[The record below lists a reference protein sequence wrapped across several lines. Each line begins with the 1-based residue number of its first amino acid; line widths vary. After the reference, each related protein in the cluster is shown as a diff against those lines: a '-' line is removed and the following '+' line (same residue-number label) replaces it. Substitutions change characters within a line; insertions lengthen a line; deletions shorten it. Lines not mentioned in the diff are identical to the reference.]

1 MFEFAWPWLFLL
13 LPLPLFVRYFLPKA
27 QQQASAIRIPN
38 LHGLSDGHRDAR
50 ARPFMWLLLWLCWL
64 LLVIAV
70 ARPQW
75 LGEPLPVRNEGR
87 EIMLAVDLSGSMEI
101 ADMTLDGRNVDRL
114 EMVKAVLGDFIE
126 RRKGDRLGLI
136 LFADTAFLQTPITY
150 DRNTV
155 QQMLDES
162 VLGLVGE
169 RTAIGDA
176 IALAVKRFKSKQQT
190 NRVLVLLTDGQNTA
204 GNLSP
209 EQALELAKAYDV
221 RIYPI
226 AVGAE
231 EVVVDSVFG
240 RRKVNPSRDLDV
252 PLMQNLA
259 DETGGEYF
267 RARSTEELERIYQL
281 LDELEPVQGAEQQ
294 LRPRKA
300 LFFWP
305 LAGALI
311 LLTLLSVMHYRPW
324 RGEHG

>member
-13 LPLPLFVRYFLPKA
+13 IPLPLFVRYFLPKA

-50 ARPFMWLLLWLCWL
+50 ARPFMWALLWLCWL
-64 LLVIAV
+64 LIVASV

-101 ADMTLDGRNVDRL
+101 ADMTLNGRNVDRL
-114 EMVKAVLGDFIE
+114 EMVKAVLGDFIQ
-126 RRKGDRLGLI
+126 RRTGDRLGLI

-150 DRNTV
+150 DRKTV
-155 QQMLDES
+155 QKMLNES

-176 IALAVKRFKSKQQT
+176 IALAVKRFKGKEET

-204 GNLSP
+204 GNLTP

-240 RRKVNPSRDLDV
+240 QRKVNPSRDLDV

-259 DETGGEYF
+259 EETGGEYF
-267 RARSTEELERIYQL
+267 RARSTAELERIYQL
-281 LDELEPVQGAEQQ
+281 LDELEPVRGAEQQ
-294 LRPRKA
+294 LRPRQA

-305 LAGALI
+305 LSGALI
-311 LLTLLSVMHYRPW
+311 LLTVLSVMHYRPW
-324 RGEHG
+324 RSQHG

>member
-13 LPLPLFVRYFLPKA
+13 IPLPLFVRYFLPRA
-27 QQQASAIRIPN
+27 HQQASAIRIPN
-38 LHGLSDGHRDAR
+38 LHGLSDGRRDAR
-50 ARPFMWLLLWLCWL
+50 ARPVMWILLWLCWL
-64 LLVIAV
+64 LVVTTV

-101 ADMTLDGRNVDRL
+101 ADMALDGRNVDRL

-150 DRNTV
+150 DRKTV

-176 IALAVKRFKSKQQT
+176 IALAVKRFKGKEET

-209 EQALELAKAYDV
+209 DQALELAKAFDV

-231 EVVVDSVFG
+231 EVIVDSMFG
-240 RRKVNPSRDLDV
+240 QRKVNPSRDLDV
-252 PLMQNLA
+252 PLMQKLA

-281 LDELEPVQGAEQQ
+281 LDELEPVRGAEQQ
-294 LRPRKA
+294 LRPRQA

-305 LAGALI
+305 LSGALI
-311 LLTLLSVMHYRPW
+311 LLTLLSAMHYRPW
-324 RGEHG
+324 RSQHG